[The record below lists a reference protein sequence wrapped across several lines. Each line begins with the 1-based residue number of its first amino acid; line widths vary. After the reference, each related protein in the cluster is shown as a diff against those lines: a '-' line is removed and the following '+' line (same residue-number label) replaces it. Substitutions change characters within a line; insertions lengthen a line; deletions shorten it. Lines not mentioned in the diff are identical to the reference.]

1 MGYFSIG
8 SQSQRKEQI
17 GKLEV
22 RIKFKSNAK
31 AEQYGNETLVESVEE
46 RKADK
51 IWQWGTSSKFGVL

>member
-51 IWQWGTSSKFGVL
+51 ICQWETSSKFRVL